1 MKERKRI
8 LMVHNYY
15 QLPGG
20 EDTVVA
26 NEKKMLE
33 ERGHKVILYTRNNN
47 EIQGMN
53 IFRKLLLPFAAI
65 YNPRTARDIKRIIKD
80 ENIDIVH
87 VHNTLSLISASVYYA
102 ALNMNKPVVQTVH
115 NFRLLCPGATFY
127 RDGHICEEC
136 VQNGLGC
143 AVKYNCYRGSKI
155 QTLVCVIATMVHR
168 MTGVYGK
175 INYICLTEFNRN
187 KLLGLRQV
195 RPNRVFV
202 KPNFVEPPASACIK
216 TEDFIFVGR
225 LEEIKGIMDLLKAWE
240 RMGEQAPVLN
250 ICGTGPLLRQCR
262 AYIRKNTLKN
272 VNLLGFVDHEVVKDL
287 IGKSKY
293 LILPTRVYEGFPLTV
308 VEAFSAGTAVIVP
321 DMGNTGD
328 LVKDGI
334 NGFKFKSFS
343 IESLTDCIYKAIS
356 KKVDL
361 KDAAYEEYSTK
372 YTAAIN
378 IKMLEKIY
386 RIVEKA

>member
-1 MKERKRI
+1 MKK
-8 LMVHNYY
+8 
-15 QLPGG
+15 
-20 EDTVVA
+20 
-26 NEKKMLE
+26 
-33 ERGHKVILYTRNNN
+33 
-47 EIQGMN
+47 
-53 IFRKLLLPFAAI
+53 
-65 YNPRTARDIKRIIKD
+65 
-80 ENIDIVH
+80 
-87 VHNTLSLISASVYYA
+87 
-102 ALNMNKPVVQTVH
+102 
-115 NFRLLCPGATFY
+115 
-127 RDGHICEEC
+127 
-136 VQNGLGC
+136 
-143 AVKYNCYRGSKI
+143 
-155 QTLVCVIATMVHR
+155 
-168 MTGVYGK
+168 
-175 INYICLTEFNRN
+175 
-187 KLLGLRQV
+187 
-195 RPNRVFV
+195 
-202 KPNFVEPPASACIK
+202 
-216 TEDFIFVGR
+216 
-225 LEEIKGIMDLLKAWE
+225 
-240 RMGEQAPVLN
+240 
-250 ICGTGPLLRQCR
+250 
-262 AYIRKNTLKN
+262 